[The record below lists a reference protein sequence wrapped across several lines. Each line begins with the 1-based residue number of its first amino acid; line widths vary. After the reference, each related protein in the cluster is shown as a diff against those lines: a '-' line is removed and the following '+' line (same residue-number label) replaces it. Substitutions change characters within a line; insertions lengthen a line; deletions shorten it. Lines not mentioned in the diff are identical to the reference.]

1 MKDKFFVPYET
12 AKTLVVKYYNEE
24 CEHFYNT
31 FGKITTDPTGCKIAA
46 PTYHE
51 VIDWLESKDI
61 LIDCTCGFDYHT
73 EKEWYR
79 CFVIERKRRFEDE
92 YISNFAPTREEA
104 LNAAILKALE
114 LI

>member
-1 MKDKFFVPYET
+1 MNAKFFVPYET
-12 AKTLVVKYYNEE
+12 AKTLVVKYYNEG

-31 FGKITTDPTGCKIAA
+31 FGKITTDPKGCKIAA
-46 PTYHE
+46 PTYNE

-61 LIDCTCGFDYHT
+61 YVSVSIDFNFHKCKMEYNGYITSYEG
-73 EKEWYR
+73 EWSSEE
-79 CFVIERKRRFEDE
+79 FT
-92 YISNFAPTREEA
+92 TREEA